1 MVWLLQPWI
10 LLYEKSKNDSENMP
24 KPILSINSE
33 ILPFLFERR
42 KSQNHKYGRILIDSY
57 SPSPKSGP

>member
-1 MVWLLQPWI
+1 MVWLFQPWI

-33 ILPFLFERR
+33 ILPFLFEEENL
-42 KSQNHKYGRILIDSY
+42 KTINMG
-57 SPSPKSGP
+57 GF